1 MLGHGTLHA
10 THHTSRALAGNY
22 GHETLNHMFFFSFAA
37 ASARLLSYSM
47 ATWTP
52 QYMNVRSTN
61 SSTPE
66 DFSRILVTKL
76 FATYV
81 DCNYTA
87 GWIVSTSTI
96 VYRPDADIP

>member
-1 MLGHGTLHA
+1 MTASISFAFYL
-10 THHTSRALAGNY
+10 R
-22 GHETLNHMFFFSFAA
+22 TLNHMFFSFAVT
-37 ASARLLSYSM
+37 SARLLSYSM

-66 DFSRILVTKL
+66 DFSRTLATKL

-81 DCNYTA
+81 NYNYQ
-87 GWIVSTSTI
+87 TI
-96 VYRPDADIP
+96 N